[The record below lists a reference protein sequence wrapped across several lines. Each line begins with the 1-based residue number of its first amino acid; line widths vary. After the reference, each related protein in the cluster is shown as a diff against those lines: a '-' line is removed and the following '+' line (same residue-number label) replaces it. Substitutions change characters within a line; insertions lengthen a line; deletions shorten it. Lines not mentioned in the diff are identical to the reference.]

1 MKTLNKAFLVA
12 LSFLYVP
19 FAYAGVGQK
28 IASKFTQYND
38 ELTIGAVAIFVFG
51 LILCGISMAG
61 GGNQVA
67 KNWGKGLLIGGLLV
81 FFAPDIADLIA
92 S

>member
-1 MKTLNKAFLVA
+1 MKTFNKFALVA
-12 LSFLYVP
+12 LSFLYMP

-28 IASKFTQYND
+28 IAHKFTQYND
-38 ELTIGAVAIFVFG
+38 ELTVAAVAIFVFG

-61 GGNQVA
+61 GGSQTA

-81 FFAPDIADLIA
+81 FFAPDLADLIA
-92 S
+92 H